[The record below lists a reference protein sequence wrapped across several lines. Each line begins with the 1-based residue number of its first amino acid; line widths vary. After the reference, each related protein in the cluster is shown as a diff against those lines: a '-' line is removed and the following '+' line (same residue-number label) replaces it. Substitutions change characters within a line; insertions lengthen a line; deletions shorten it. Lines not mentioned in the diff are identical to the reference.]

1 MKLHHIGIATR
12 NIDET
17 SRLLEQF
24 GYWGDEIKLDT
35 EQNVYVRFLHHR
47 FNPDLE
53 LIGGVNHTS
62 PVNRLLEKNGTC
74 VYHLCYETDDI
85 DREAARLRKQGYVPA
100 GRKTKAVLDGR
111 HVIFLFHTDNCLI
124 ELMDGG

>member
-53 LIGGVNHTS
+53 LIGGGKS
-62 PVNRLLEKNGTC
+62 YISGKP
-74 VYHLCYETDDI
+74 I
-85 DREAARLRKQGYVPA
+85 IRKKRDMCLPF
-100 GRKTKAVLDGR
+100 VL
-111 HVIFLFHTDNCLI
+111 
-124 ELMDGG
+124 